1 MICNVLGVNAAKS
14 GLLLRFLKTLEFGT
28 TIPEPS
34 GLAPIAPWRGKLVIW
49 LYGEG
54 STLCSYNIIFTMC

>member
-1 MICNVLGVNAAKS
+1 MLGVNAAKS
-14 GLLLRFLKTLEFGT
+14 SLFPRFLKTLEFGT

-34 GLAPIAPWRGKLVIW
+34 GLANLQPIAPWRGKLVIW

-54 STLCSYNIIFTMC
+54 STLCSYNINFTMC